1 MKTTILMKFWV
12 IFLLVVLERTADA
25 APAAHRVTRSE
36 DDTTAS
42 PSERHAARRR
52 HNCMPP
58 WSRQCQTSDS
68 IIFKRSLKE
77 QDLLT
82 TAAVSTD
89 NTIGAAAVSPDSTN
103 GPAEGNGLQEN
114 TPTSLRSFIA
124 RRSTGLGA
132 RRGQMPLQ
140 KILPFLQMHRNP
152 RNGVL

>member
-82 TAAVSTD
+82 TAAVPRDST
-89 NTIGAAAVSPDSTN
+89 NGAAAVSPDSTST
-103 GPAEGNGLQEN
+103 ATEGNGQHKSS
-114 TPTSLRSFIA
+114 PASLRSFIA
-124 RRSTGLGA
+124 RRSTEA
-132 RRGQMPLQ
+132 RRGQMRLR
-140 KILPFLQMHRNP
+140 KILPFLQMHRNS